1 MKTTLLEPPPEA
13 TTARPCRGRVLL
25 IGYSFPPVG
34 GAGVQRPVKWVKY
47 LERAGWNVTV
57 LTVANPS
64 VPVLDES
71 LLAEIPAVT
80 RIVRARTWEPGY
92 GVKRSLGSASNQPGP
107 QWRAPLRWGKAAI
120 KSLAKLALQPDP
132 QILWYPNA
140 VAAGTQV
147 LRETPHDAIVCTA
160 PSYTSFLVGRTLK
173 RRFGLPLVLDY
184 RDEWDLSSQYLEHA
198 QRDRWSQ
205 WIQER
210 QQRSVLRAADAV
222 VATTQASVDRIG
234 TRLDA
239 LQSSAKRV
247 CIYNGYDAEDFVD
260 FDNATNYFTTAGKF
274 RLIYTGTLW
283 NLTDVSPVVQ
293 AIEQLAAT
301 KPVTA
306 GRLEFVC
313 VGRKTP
319 EQQAVLDR
327 LQQTACKVTSLD
339 YCPHDKVLAW
349 MSSSDA
355 LCLLL
360 SDVPGAER
368 VVPAKLFEYLAA
380 RRPMLTVC
388 PPGEARE
395 IAQRFHPDSCFSPR
409 DVPGIARWLH
419 DRLRTDTEC
428 DLPDEPEIEEY
439 SREQQTG
446 RLIQL
451 LDELTANR
459 VKSGG

>member
-1 MKTTLLEPPPEA
+1 MITSVLELPTSPAP
-13 TTARPCRGRVLL
+13 TRTHRGRVLL

-71 LLAEIPAVT
+71 LLNEIPETT
-80 RIVRARTWEPGY
+80 RIVRAKTWEPGY
-92 GVKRSLGSASNQPGP
+92 AVKHSLASSKTGTASV
-107 QWRAPLRWGKAAI
+107 WKAPLRWGKTAV

-132 QILWYPNA
+132 QILWYPHA

-160 PSYTSFLVGRTLK
+160 PSYTSFLIGRTLK
-173 RRFGLPLVLDY
+173 QRFGLPLILDY

-198 QRDRWSQ
+198 HRDRWSQ

-210 QQRSVLRAADAV
+210 QQRSVLQAADAV

-234 TRLDA
+234 IRLDA
-239 LQSSAKRV
+239 LQSAAKRV
-247 CIYNGYDAEDFVD
+247 CIYNGYDGEDFVD
-260 FDNATNYFTTAGKF
+260 FDESTNYLGKQGIF
-274 RLIYTGTLW
+274 RLVYTGTLW
-283 NLTDVSPVVQ
+283 NLTDVSPVVR

-301 KPVTA
+301 KPMTA
-306 GRLEFVC
+306 SRLEFVC

-319 EQQAVLDR
+319 EQQDVLDR
-327 LQQTACKVTSLD
+327 LRATSCTVTSED
-339 YCPHDKVLAW
+339 YCPHNRVLAW
-349 MSSSDA
+349 MSSADA

-368 VVPAKLFEYLAA
+368 VVPAKLFEYLAS

-388 PPGEARE
+388 PEGEATN
-395 IAQRFHPDSCFSPR
+395 IAQQYHAQGCFRPD
-409 DVPGIARWLH
+409 DVAGIARWLERQVQNQH
-419 DRLRTDTEC
+419 AV
-428 DLPDEPEIEEY
+428 EPSSDANIEQF

-451 LDELTANR
+451 LEELKAHR
-459 VKSGG
+459 VKAEA